1 MLNILDW
8 SLKLNGYPLENA
20 RAHFSS
26 IIAVSEKE
34 FEAFTN
40 QKREE
45 IVCFHLS
52 NNIFYQNLVK
62 TKNNDFSIENWNDLP
77 VLTKTDFQ
85 KPLSERLSFDYNIKN
100 VYINRT
106 SGSSG
111 DPFDFAKDKFLSAS
125 SLFFKYISE
134 IASSK

>member
-20 RAHFSS
+20 RAYFSS

-45 IVCFHLS
+45 IVCYHLS

-85 KPLSERLSFDYNIKN
+85 KPLSEKNI
-100 VYINRT
+100 T
-106 SGSSG
+106 
-111 DPFDFAKDKFLSAS
+111 
-125 SLFFKYISE
+125 
-134 IASSK
+134 